1 MNFLWL
7 NSAEKIRLV
16 GGLYLQFGFV
26 VGLRVSVNPY
36 VGLKPPDILNE
47 A

>member
-7 NSAEKIRLV
+7 NSAKKIELV
-16 GGLYLQFGFV
+16 GGLYLQFGLI
-26 VGLRVSVNPY
+26 VGLRCSVNPY